1 MRLKLHHLIF
11 LAMIVGAVAGILA
24 NELAP
29 RGANGAANTTLS
41 WIVQNIAEPIGQIF
55 LRMIFMVAIPLV
67 FSALALGVAGMGD
80 LRKLGR
86 VGVKTLFFT
95 IVLSGCSVILGVGLT
110 QSIKPGDRL
119 APEKRAALL
128 QRYSTQVDM
137 TITNAKKAKSL
148 RDSLLDIIPKN
159 PVQEMVG
166 ALDGTSPGGGML
178 AIMFF
183 AVIFGVAMAIS
194 PEKSAPV
201 VTFLEGL
208 YEIVMTIIHMAMKLA
223 PLGVAALVF
232 GLTATLGLDILRT
245 LGWFVVTVIAGLSIH
260 MFLVYGSLIIL
271 FGGRRPMRFFGRI
284 SEVMVT
290 AFATSSSNATLPTA
304 LQVTQEKLGVRRDI
318 ASFVLTVGSTANQ
331 NGTGLYEGVVVL
343 FLAQVFGIHLSLTQ
357 QISVV
362 LMSILAGIGTAG
374 IPGGSLPMIVLV
386 MQSVGIPGEG
396 IGIILGADRL
406 LDMCRTVVNV
416 VGDIVVAVCVDNSE
430 GKKSG
435 DRAVPRD
442 SITMNE
448 CSL

>member
-11 LAMIVGAVAGILA
+11 LAMIVGAVAGIFA
-24 NELAP
+24 NELAA
-29 RGANGAANTTLS
+29 RGPAGAANPTLT

-67 FSALALGVAGMGD
+67 FAALALGVAGMGD

-86 VGVKTLFFT
+86 VGIKTLFFT

-128 QRYSTQVDM
+128 QRYSTQADTTV
-137 TITNAKKAKSL
+137 TNAKKAKSL
-148 RDSLLDIIPKN
+148 RDTLLDIIPKN

-201 VTFLEGL
+201 IAFLEGL

-232 GLTATLGLDILRT
+232 GLTATLGFDIIRT

-260 MFLVYGSLIIL
+260 MFMVYGSLIFL
-271 FGGRRPMRFFGRI
+271 FGGRSPRQFFGRI

-343 FLAQVFGIHLSLTQ
+343 FLAQVFGVHLSLTQ

-416 VGDIVVAVCVDNSE
+416 AGDIVVAVCVDNSE
-430 GKKSG
+430 GKNIG
-435 DRAVPRD
+435 AGAAQRN
-442 SITMNE
+442 SITMSE